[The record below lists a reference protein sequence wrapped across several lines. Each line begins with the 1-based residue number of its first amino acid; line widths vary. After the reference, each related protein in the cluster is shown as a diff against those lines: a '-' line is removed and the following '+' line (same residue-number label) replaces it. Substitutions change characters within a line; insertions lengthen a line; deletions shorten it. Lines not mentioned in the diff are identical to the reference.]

1 MPAPATAANRMAKGD
16 KSARDLIKGGRRASA
31 EVAEP
36 IAVRASPP
44 RDYVGSVAHGL
55 AVLRSFDQD
64 HFQMT
69 LSEVS
74 TRTGM
79 TRAGARR
86 YLLTLLHLGYIEQ
99 LGRQF
104 QLTPKVMELGYAFM
118 STRPLADIAQPY
130 LDKLTADTR
139 EASAIAVLDGHDVVH
154 LAWARTQRQ
163 LAPVITVGRRFNALY
178 NSTGRVLIAC
188 DGEKAIDSYLSAIPT
203 TKLTAWSIVSK
214 AKLREELKRARE
226 QQYAIVDQ
234 ESEEGLRSIAVPIFN
249 RSGRPIAAI
258 NTITN
263 AAMVSNDDLLSKF
276 LPVLRAVATSLS
288 QAIGTRET
296 A

>member
-1 MPAPATAANRMAKGD
+1 MTTAAITVGLMAR
-16 KSARDLIKGGRRASA
+16 SAKLVRDPVKMRRRGPTEASA
-31 EVAEP
+31 AGAAAE
-36 IAVRASPP
+36 PP

-55 AVLRSFDQD
+55 AVLRSFDQ
-64 HFQMT
+64 HKFQMT

-74 TRTGM
+74 VRTGM

-86 YLLTLLHLGYIEQ
+86 YLLTLAHLGYVEQ
-99 LGRQF
+99 NGRQF
-104 QLTPKVMELGYAFM
+104 QLTPKVLELGYAFM
-118 STRPLADIAQPY
+118 ATRPLADLAQPY
-130 LDKLTADTR
+130 LDKLTQETG
-139 EASAIAVLDGHDVVH
+139 EASAIAILDGHDVIH
-154 LAWARTQRQ
+154 LAWAPTQRQ

-188 DGEKAIDSYLSAIPT
+188 DREKDIDSYLSAIPT
-203 TKLTAWSIVSK
+203 AKVTPYSIVSK
-214 AKLREELKRARE
+214 AKLREEFKKARE

-234 ESEEGLRSIAVPIFN
+234 ESEEGLRSIAIPLFN

-263 AAMVSNDDLLSKF
+263 AAMVSNEDLVSKL
-276 LPVLRAVATSLS
+276 LPALRAVAVSLS
-288 QAIGTRET
+288 QAIGPRET

>member
-1 MPAPATAANRMAKGD
+1 MAAVHMAKAGKSPRDPGVKARGRAPASTSEAA
-16 KSARDLIKGGRRASA
+16 
-31 EVAEP
+31 
-36 IAVRASPP
+36 PP

-99 LGRQF
+99 NGRQF
-104 QLTPKVMELGYAFM
+104 QLTPKVLELGYAFM
-118 STRPLADIAQPY
+118 STRPLADLAQPY
-130 LDKLTADTR
+130 LDKLTAEIN
-139 EASAIAVLDGHDVVH
+139 EASAIAILDGHDVVH

-188 DGEKAIDSYLSAIPT
+188 GDEKAIDSYLTDIPAA
-203 TKLTAWSIVSK
+203 KLTAWSIVSK
-214 AKLREELKRARE
+214 SKLREELKRARE
-226 QQYAIVDQ
+226 QKYSIVDQ

-249 RSGRPIAAI
+249 RSERPIAAVNI
-258 NTITN
+258 ITN
-263 AAMVSNDDLLSKF
+263 AATVTTEDLVNKF
-276 LPVLRAVATSLS
+276 LPPLRAVAASLG
-288 QAIGTRET
+288 QAIGARET
-296 A
+296 V

>member
-1 MPAPATAANRMAKGD
+1 MTVDPMAKEV
-16 KSARDLIKGGRRASA
+16 KAARDPIKASRRTSVEVSGASDA
-31 EVAEP
+31 M
-36 IAVRASPP
+36 PP

-55 AVLRSFDQD
+55 AVLRSFDQQ

-74 TRTGM
+74 ARTGM

-86 YLLTLLHLGYIEQ
+86 YLLTLVHLGYIAQ
-99 LGRQF
+99 TGRQF
-104 QLTPKVMELGYAFM
+104 QLTPKVLELGYAFM
-118 STRPLADIAQPY
+118 SARPLADLAQPY
-130 LDKLTADTR
+130 LDKLTEKTG
-139 EASAIAVLDGHDVVH
+139 EASAIAILDGHDVVH
-154 LAWARTQRQ
+154 LAWAPTQRQ

-188 DGEKAIDSYLSAIPT
+188 DGEKSIDSYLNAIPT
-203 TKLTAWSIVSK
+203 AKLTPHSIISK
-214 AKLREELKRARE
+214 ARLRDELRRARE

-258 NTITN
+258 NIITN
-263 AAMVSNDDLLSKF
+263 AAMVSQDDLLSKF
-276 LPVLRAVATSLS
+276 LPTLRAAATSVS
-288 QAIGTRET
+288 QAIGPRET
-296 A
+296 V

>member
-1 MPAPATAANRMAKGD
+1 MTVGPMAKEVKASRRTSGEG
-16 KSARDLIKGGRRASA
+16 SAATDAM
-31 EVAEP
+31 
-36 IAVRASPP
+36 PP

-55 AVLRSFDQD
+55 AVLRSFDQQ

-74 TRTGM
+74 ARTGM

-86 YLLTLLHLGYIEQ
+86 YLLTLVHLGYIAQ
-99 LGRQF
+99 TGRQF
-104 QLTPKVMELGYAFM
+104 QLTPKVLELGYAFM
-118 STRPLADIAQPY
+118 SARPLADLAQPY
-130 LDKLTADTR
+130 LDKLTEKTG
-139 EASAIAVLDGHDVVH
+139 EASAIAILDGHDVVH
-154 LAWARTQRQ
+154 LAWAPTQRQ

-188 DGEKAIDSYLSAIPT
+188 DGEKSIDSYLNAIPT
-203 TKLTAWSIVSK
+203 AKLTPHSIISK
-214 AKLREELKRARE
+214 ARLRDELRRARE

-258 NTITN
+258 NIITN
-263 AAMVSNDDLLSKF
+263 AAMVSQDDLLSKF
-276 LPVLRAVATSLS
+276 LPTLRAVATSVS
-288 QAIGTRET
+288 QAIGPRET
-296 A
+296 V

>member
-1 MPAPATAANRMAKGD
+1 MAIRMAKAD
-16 KSARDLIKGGRRASA
+16 KAAQ
-31 EVAEP
+31 EP
-36 IAVRASPP
+36 AAP

-74 TRTGM
+74 GRTEM

-86 YLLTLLHLGYIEQ
+86 YLLTLVHLGYIEQ
-99 LGRQF
+99 SGRQF
-104 QLTPKVMELGYAFM
+104 QLTPKVLELGYAFM
-118 STRPLADIAQPY
+118 STRPLADLAQPY
-130 LDKLTADTR
+130 LDKLTQETH
-139 EASAIAVLDGHDVVH
+139 EASAIAILDGHHVVH

-188 DGEKAIDSYLSAIPT
+188 DSEKAIDNYLRTTPT
-203 TKLTAWSIVSK
+203 TKLTSWSVVSK
-214 AKLREELKRARE
+214 TKLREELKRARV

-249 RSGRPIAAI
+249 RLGRPVAAI

-263 AAMVSNDDLLSKF
+263 AAMVSTEDLVNKF
-276 LPVLRAVATSLS
+276 LPALRAVAESLS
-288 QAIGTRET
+288 QAIGTR
-296 A
+296 ASA